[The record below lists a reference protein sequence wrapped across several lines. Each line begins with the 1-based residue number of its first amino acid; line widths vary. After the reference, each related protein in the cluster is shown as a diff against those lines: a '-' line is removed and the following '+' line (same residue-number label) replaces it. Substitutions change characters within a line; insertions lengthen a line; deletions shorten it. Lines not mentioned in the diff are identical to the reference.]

1 MSEPKPAVGLQPPD
15 LVRGLTRGEIFRPWP
30 TDDYYAAWVPMRLFG
45 NEELPSLEEI
55 AETYEEVTDRIHR
68 TELAEPAYHAEH
80 PVRDI
85 AFFAM
90 IKLTA

>member
-1 MSEPKPAVGLQPPD
+1 MSEPKPAGA
-15 LVRGLTRGEIFRPWP
+15 TRGDIFRPWP
-30 TDDYYAAWVPMRLFG
+30 IDDYYAAWVLKRLFG
-45 NEELPSLEEI
+45 NKELPSLEEM
-55 AETYEEVTDRIHR
+55 AETYEGVTDRVHR
-68 TELAEPAYHAEH
+68 TELAEPEYHAEH